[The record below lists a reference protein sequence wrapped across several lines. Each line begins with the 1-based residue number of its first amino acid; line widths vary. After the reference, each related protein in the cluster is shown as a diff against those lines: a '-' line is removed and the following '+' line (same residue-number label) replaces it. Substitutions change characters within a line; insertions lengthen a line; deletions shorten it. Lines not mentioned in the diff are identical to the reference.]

1 MSTEKKPNIYDVAKL
16 AEVSHQTVSRVLNG
30 HASIR
35 PETRERVEAAMKS
48 LGYRPNRAAR
58 ALVTSKNNMLGF
70 LVSDNGL
77 YGPAGMLY
85 AMEREARNAGYFAIS
100 IAIRY
105 DDPESWREGIEHLKN
120 LGVEG
125 IAVIALKSEAM
136 EKVLTAF
143 PRTPMVAIDT
153 EDVPQVRAVG
163 IDNRS
168 GAVLATQHLIDLG
181 HRSILHIAG
190 PEYSAEARA
199 RREGYEQT
207 MKQAGL
213 SAQVLQGDW
222 SADTG
227 FKLGVDLNLELA
239 GVTGIFAAN
248 DHLCLGLLKALRM
261 RTIDVPGRVSLIGF
275 DDVPESTYFVPP
287 LTTVRQDFNR
297 LGESAMEILLGE
309 LSGQSVRTKVSV
321 QPELVVRE
329 STARLE
335 S

>member
-16 AEVSHQTVSRVLNG
+16 AEVSHQTVSRVLND

-35 PETRERVEAAMKS
+35 PETRLRVEQAMEN

-100 IAIRY
+100 IAVRF
-105 DDPESWREGIEHLKN
+105 DSPDSWREGIEHLKN

-125 IAVIALKSEAM
+125 IAVIALKAEAL
-136 EKVLTAF
+136 ERVLAAF
-143 PRTPMVAIDT
+143 PNTPVVAIDT
-153 EDVPQVRAVG
+153 EDVPKVKAVG
-163 IDNRS
+163 IDNRA
-168 GAVLATQHLIDLG
+168 GAVIATEHLIALG
-181 HRSILHIAG
+181 HRSILHISG
-190 PEYSAEARA
+190 PDYSAEAQA
-199 RREGYEQT
+199 RRAGYEGAMT
-207 MKQAGL
+207 AAGL
-213 SAQVLQGDW
+213 KPQLIQGDW
-222 SADTG
+222 SAETG
-227 FKLGVDLNLELA
+227 FKIGVDLNLELSGA
-239 GVTGIFAAN
+239 TAIFAAN
-248 DHLCLGLLKALRM
+248 DHLCLGLLKALRI
-261 RTIDVPGRVSLIGF
+261 RGIDVPGRVSLIGF
-275 DDVPESTYFVPP
+275 DDIPESTYFVPP

-309 LSGQSVRTKVSV
+309 LKAQPTKSKISV

-335 S
+335 N